1 MIKVEIYKW
10 SYDWENEEP
19 NLVLTLKDYQ
29 ERYNNGDDEV
39 QGAYK
44 IRFIVV

>member
-1 MIKVEIYKW
+1 MIKVEVYNRW
-10 SYDWENEEP
+10 YDWEDEEP
-19 NLVLTLKDYQ
+19 TLVLTLKDYQ

-39 QGAYK
+39 QDAYK